1 MLESEDF
8 LLDRRFAMEE
18 EDGSRSRSRSQEC
31 NRVIDYTKYHTA
43 QESGESDGSE
53 ALTCRSGSQYT
64 RRVAFRS
71 RSPSLQYHSIRTKYT
86 NNITFI
92 VVIKVHDSEKCQ

>member
-18 EDGSRSRSRSQEC
+18 EDGSRSRSQEC
-31 NRVIDYTKYHTA
+31 NRVIDYIKYHTA

-71 RSPSLQYHSIRTKYT
+71 RSPSLQYHNTRAKYM
-86 NNITFI
+86 NSITFM